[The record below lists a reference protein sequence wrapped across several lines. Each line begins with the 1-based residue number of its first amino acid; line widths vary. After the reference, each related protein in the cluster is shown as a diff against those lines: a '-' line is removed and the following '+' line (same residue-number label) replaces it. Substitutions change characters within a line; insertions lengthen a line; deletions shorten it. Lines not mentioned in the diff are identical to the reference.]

1 MVALIGT
8 SGRGER
14 ARIAPGWMRSG
25 VWGLWGLCGAW
36 LVFTQVRLFAI
47 GHHGLTGISGPR
59 ECDVVVVSLAV
70 VCLARAVA
78 VRAERSAWLLIAVG
92 MLLWSFG
99 ELYYNTVLWSETNP
113 PSPSPA
119 DGGYLAFYVLSLV
132 GLMLLVRARSGRVR
146 KVLWADGLTT
156 ALSVGALS
164 AALVFGPVARHESG
178 DLLSAAT
185 DLAYPLLDLLLVA
198 GLFGAL
204 ARVGWRL
211 DRVWLLLTAGY
222 LVFWLGD
229 SMWEMQV
236 AQGTYQAS
244 AWYDIS
250 WYFGFLL
257 IAAAAWQPPSAPP
270 PDLAETNPR
279 SIAIPLAFAL
289 LGLGVL
295 VYGCARPTTWLAVVL
310 AAASLAAVIVRVV
323 LMFVEDTASLRR
335 EALSD
340 QLTGLGNRRALI
352 RRLEA
357 YFETTDERR
366 DRLALVL
373 LDLDGFKSYN
383 DRFGHPAGDA
393 LLARLA
399 GSLRDR
405 VGACGEAFRIGG
417 DEFCALIPAGD
428 ADGLTSERVAAAL
441 SERGDGFHITSSHGT
456 VTLPDQA
463 SSPSDALRIADT
475 QMYAHKR
482 QSRRPAGDHARELLT
497 HMLAD
502 TDGRLAAHAER
513 VAQLAAAIA
522 RQLGL
527 STLQAQEL
535 QQAAELHDIGKIAIP
550 YAILQKPG
558 PLSDHEQALVHQHPA
573 IGERLAA
580 ALQLVPLASVIR
592 HTLEHF
598 DGTGYPD
605 AVAGEQI
612 PLAARI
618 IAVAVAY
625 DAMTSPRPQ
634 SASLTSSQAC
644 SELRR
649 CSGTRFDPT
658 VVQALINALDA

>member
-1 MVALIGT
+1 MVALVGT
-8 SGRGER
+8 SSRSER
-14 ARIAPGWMRSG
+14 ARMAPGWMLSG
-25 VWGLWGLCGAW
+25 VWGLWGVCGAW

-47 GHHGLTGISGPR
+47 GHRGLTGISGPR
-59 ECDVVVVSLAV
+59 ACDVVVVSLAV

-78 VRAERSAWLLIAVG
+78 VRVERSVWLLIAVG

-99 ELYYNTVLWSETNP
+99 EVYFNTVLWSQTNP

-119 DGGYLAFYVLSLV
+119 DGGYLAFYPLSLV

-164 AALVFGPVARHESG
+164 AALVFGPVARHEAG

-185 DLAYPLLDLLLVA
+185 DLAYPLMDLLLVA

-204 ARVGWRL
+204 ARVGWRP

-229 SMWEMQV
+229 SMYEMQV
-236 AQGTYQAS
+236 AGGTYHPS
-244 AWYDIS
+244 EWYDIS

-257 IAAAAWQPPSAPP
+257 IAAAAWQPPSPPP
-270 PDLAETNPR
+270 PDVVQTNPR
-279 SIAIPLAFAL
+279 SVAIPLAFAL

-310 AAASLAAVIVRVV
+310 AAASLAAVMVRVV
-323 LMFVEDTASLRR
+323 FMFVEDAASLRR
-335 EALSD
+335 EALTD

-357 YFETTDERR
+357 FFATAEDRR
-366 DRLALVL
+366 GRLALVL
-373 LDLDGFKSYN
+373 LDLDGFKGYN

-405 VGACGEAFRIGG
+405 AGTHGEAFRIGG
-417 DEFCALIPAGD
+417 DEFCALIPA
-428 ADGLTSERVAAAL
+428 ADLLDDLTPTRIAAAL
-441 SERGDGFHITSSHGT
+441 SERGDGFHITSSYGT
-456 VTLPDQA
+456 ATIPDQA

-482 QSRRPAGDHARELLT
+482 QSRRPAADHARELLT
-497 HMLAD
+497 HILAD
-502 TDGRLAAHAER
+502 TDGQLAAHAER

-527 STLQAQEL
+527 SPLQAREI
-535 QQAAELHDIGKIAIP
+535 QQAAELHDIGTIAIP
-550 YAILQKPG
+550 DAIL
-558 PLSDHEQALVHQHPA
+558 
-573 IGERLAA
+573 
-580 ALQLVPLASVIR
+580 

-598 DGTGYPD
+598 DGTGYHD

-612 PLAARI
+612 PLVARI
-618 IAVAVAY
+618 IAAADAY
-625 DAMTSPRPQ
+625 DAMTSPRPHN
-634 SASLTSSQAC
+634 APLTSSQAC
-644 SELRR
+644 NELRR
-649 CSGTRFDPT
+649 RSGTCLDPT
-658 VVQALINALDA
+658 VVQALIDTLDA